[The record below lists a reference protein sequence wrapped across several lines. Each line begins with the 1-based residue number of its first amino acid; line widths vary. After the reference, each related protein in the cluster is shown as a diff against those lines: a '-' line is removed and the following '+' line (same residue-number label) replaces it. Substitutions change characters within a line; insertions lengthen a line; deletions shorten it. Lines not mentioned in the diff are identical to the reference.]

1 MQVIAFVTDN
11 AVEARTVDKILI
23 GHPQSER
30 DHNLQGEE
38 TGARNGGWFSYDI
51 KVLPGQAQEL
61 SVIYMGGG
69 RGNRVFDVLIDGRKL
84 ATERLQKTQRL
95 RTYDQVYPI
104 PLDLIE
110 SKDKI
115 KVKFQTHS
123 ESIVV
128 VLGLRI
134 LKVQE
139 TL

>member
-1 MQVIAFVTDN
+1 M
-11 AVEARTVDKILI
+11 
-23 GHPQSER
+23 
-30 DHNLQGEE
+30 
-38 TGARNGGWFSYDI
+38 
-51 KVLPGQAQEL
+51 LPGQAQEL

-69 RGNRVFDVLIDGRKL
+69 CGNRVFDVLIDGRKI

-115 KVKFQTHS
+115 TVKFQTHS